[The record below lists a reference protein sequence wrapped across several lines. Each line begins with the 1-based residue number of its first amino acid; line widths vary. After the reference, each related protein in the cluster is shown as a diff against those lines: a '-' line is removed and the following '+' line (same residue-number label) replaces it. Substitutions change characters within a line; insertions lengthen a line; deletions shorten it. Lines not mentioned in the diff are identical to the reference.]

1 MVTSADCMII
11 MTKCKNQPPTFHYCI
26 FSTSSLI
33 MKIIYTQH
41 MNIKRPKCTKY
52 TVFYAW
58 ASWFMH
64 WHLYILCTLGTVF
77 FLRFVIIINILL
89 NDMLW
94 TPYHVNNILLKP
106 LLLLLLLYEWC
117 MKSHQ
122 ESYHQGRDGFSR
134 NSVVSILPGLL

>member
-1 MVTSADCMII
+1 MHKIYCLLR
-11 MTKCKNQPPTFHYCI
+11 MTLSVHALAPLYSLYSGYC
-26 FSTSSLI
+26 
-33 MKIIYTQH
+33 
-41 MNIKRPKCTKY
+41 
-52 TVFYAW
+52 
-58 ASWFMH
+58 
-64 WHLYILCTLGTVF
+64 F
-77 FLRFVIIINILL
+77 FLTFVIIINILL

-106 LLLLLLLYEWC
+106 LLLLLLLLYEWC

>member
-1 MVTSADCMII
+1 MTSADCMII

-26 FSTSSLI
+26 FSTSPLI
-33 MKIIYTQH
+33 IKTIYTQR

-58 ASWFMH
+58 PSRFTH
-64 WHLYILCTLGTVF
+64 WHLSILCTLGTVF
-77 FLRFVIIINILL
+77 LTFVIIINILL

-106 LLLLLLLYEWC
+106 LLLLLLLLYEWC

-122 ESYHQGRDGFSR
+122 QSYHQGRDGFSR